1 MKIRRIIAV
10 IAAASIFTG
19 LFFTGPVFG
28 AQELLTEDRKVDDT
42 ASGEIAGDEL
52 IPGEAYITQDI
63 TSGPSEEGGTY
74 TESSD
79 FCDAINKVLVSRN
92 IMGVLYLC
100 DEYPLRREASGD
112 SEAAAILRCGTTLY
126 LKEAVFADGEYWF
139 LVSAFTGAEESYGYV
154 PLNRFICVDEEYL
167 AWEKEI
173 EESGYGSLAGPD
185 RAGGGS
191 TLTERAMKSVYSFP
205 DSYRD
210 KLFNVL
216 YAHPNWVFVPQK
228 VGTSLDEALNAQ
240 LETKERNLI
249 YKTANEKYRNG
260 RYDSS
265 WYYVSKEGLAYY
277 MNPANFVGSEK
288 NMFMFE
294 QLTYN
299 GSYHTQA
306 GVQSVLSTTFM
317 KGNIPGEGMT
327 YAEAFYKIGSS
338 LKVSPYHL
346 AVRVYQEQGQGT
358 SPLISGSYSGYE
370 GYYNYFN
377 VQANGSTNT
386 QIFTNGLSYA
396 KKQGWDTRYKSLLG
410 GATFDSKN
418 YILAG
423 QDTPYLEK
431 YNVVKKAY
439 WHQYM
444 QNVAAPVSESSKM
457 YEMYKASGALNNPF
471 VFKIPVYDGDKISPD
486 PRTKPTLRIVKDHPS
501 NLYYTMGTDEV
512 CAEYTVSAS
521 EEIKSLS
528 LTKES
533 VDEMVRSGKPYYDIL
548 SYDEDTGKL
557 ILTPVGLDPSNYNKI
572 NKKVIFDIEF
582 AEYGYVTYILNVST
596 TNTAP
601 VIKPAQTTV
610 YGGIDR
616 GEITLTHSGLPEDTE
631 VLCDDENVNMSL
643 DGDKSSI
650 SFTVREGFKGG
661 SRKLIFTS
669 SDWRAPV
676 RKTVRVKYVKD
687 PAAAYKL
694 SASGKIKL
702 SDPEKTCIVYTPKMT
717 SFPSV
722 TIDNFSLE
730 GDDSNLFEM
739 TFLDKG
745 DRLPN
750 GKKVGAASG
759 VFVLGASDPEKLI
772 YGEKYTL
779 DIVSELSN
787 GLRIVKT
794 VTVKPVR

>member
-10 IAAASIFTG
+10 IAAAAVFTG
-19 LFFTGPVFG
+19 LFNAGPVFG
-28 AQELLTEDRKVDDT
+28 AQELLTEDQK
-42 ASGEIAGDEL
+42 ENEL
-52 IPGEAYITQDI
+52 ISAENAGNELISDEVYITQDS
-63 TSGPSEEGGTY
+63 TSDLTEDEGTD
-74 TESSD
+74 TEYSD
-79 FCDAINKVLVSRN
+79 LCVAINKTLNNRN

-112 SEAAAILRCGTTLY
+112 SEAVAILRSGTTLY
-126 LKEAVFADGEYWF
+126 LKEAVFAEGKYWF
-139 LVSAFTGAEESYGYV
+139 FAGAFTGAEESYGYV
-154 PLNRFICVDEEYL
+154 PMDRFICVDEAYL
-167 AWEKEI
+167 AWEKKVN
-173 EESGYGSLAGPD
+173 GYGYGASVGSD
-185 RAGGGS
+185 RAGGTS
-191 TLTERAMKSVYSFP
+191 TLPERAMKSVYSFP

-210 KLFNVL
+210 KLFKVL
-216 YAHPNWVFVPQK
+216 YSHPNWVFVPQK

-249 YKTANEKYRNG
+249 YKTADEKYRNG
-260 RYDSS
+260 RYDSN

-299 GSYHTQA
+299 ESYHTQA
-306 GVQSVLSTTFM
+306 GVQSVLNNTFM
-317 KGNIPGEGMT
+317 KGSIPGEGMT

-358 SPLISGSYSGYE
+358 SPLISGNYSGYE

-418 YILAG
+418 YIMAG

-444 QNVAAPVSESSKM
+444 QNVSAPVSESSKM
-457 YEMYKASGALNNPF
+457 YEMYKTSGALNNPF

-486 PRTKPTLRIVKDHPS
+486 PRTKPTLRIVKDHTS
-501 NLYYTMGTDEV
+501 NLFYTMGTDEV

-533 VDEMVRSGKPYYDIL
+533 VDEREKSGRPYYDIL
-548 SYDEDTGKL
+548 SYDRDSGKL
-557 ILTPVGLDPSNYNKI
+557 ILTPVGLDASNYAAI

-582 AEYGYVTYILNVST
+582 AEYGYVTYILNVSVR
-596 TNTAP
+596 NTAP
-601 VIKPAQTTV
+601 EIKPAQTTV

-616 GEITLTHSGLPEDTE
+616 AEISLTHPGLPEDTE
-631 VLCDDENVNMSL
+631 VMCEDNKMTIAFNS
-643 DGDKSSI
+643 DKSAVLL
-650 SFTVREGFKGG
+650 TAEEGFKGG
-661 SRKLIFTS
+661 SKKLVFTS
-669 SDWRAPV
+669 STWRAPV
-676 RKTVRVKYVKD
+676 KKAVRVKYVKD
-687 PAAAYKL
+687 PAAVYKL
-694 SASGKIKL
+694 GASGRIKL
-702 SDPEKTCIVYTPKMT
+702 SDVENTCIVYTPKMT

-722 TIDNFSLE
+722 TIDDFSLN
-730 GDDSNLFEM
+730 GDDSSLFEM
-739 TFLDKG
+739 TFLNKG
-745 DRLPN
+745 ELLPN
-750 GKKVGAASG
+750 GKKVSAASG
-759 VFVLGASDPEKLI
+759 VFVLTAADAQKLV

-794 VTVKPVR
+794 VTVKPAR